1 MLWSALA
8 HIFSL
13 LLELLRIGRLSD
25 QEKDIEILV
34 LRYQLGIADRKLGA
48 PHVWHTQLMRTG
60 VHSTAG
66 AGTSLPQ
73 TDYRVGAGTA
83 GKEKDL
89 E

>member
-34 LRYQLGIADRKLGA
+34 LRYQLGIADRKLGRTTCLAHPVNANRSSFDSGSRNIA
-48 PHVWHTQLMRTG
+48 PADRL
-60 VHSTAG
+60 
-66 AGTSLPQ
+66 
-73 TDYRVGAGTA
+73 
-83 GKEKDL
+83 
-89 E
+89 